1 MEACVG
7 LPAGPAV
14 VAVVIRL
21 PKLMTHTKFRSC
33 SSAAASRAGL
43 VPVRDFRVARH
54 TNGSSNRDERQEA
67 APRRCA
73 GVSQN
78 GAPGS
83 SPPPLGHVVVRRPT
97 VVSPT
102 SHIRKTVIRR
112 TPATEPLEGT
122 LDVSAGLVGHRVD
135 MRGTVLGP
143 ALAWAGAGLGAVL
156 QGRRNGRCEDPTRCA
171 SQQRI
176 SDFRSETIAQ
186 K

>member
-14 VAVVIRL
+14 VAMVIRL
-21 PKLMTHTKFRSC
+21 PKLMTHTEFRSC

-43 VPVRDFRVARH
+43 VPVRNFRVARH

-83 SPPPLGHVVVRRPT
+83 SPPSATLLSDAQH

-122 LDVSAGLVGHRVD
+122 LDMSAGLVGHRVD

-143 ALAWAGAGLGAVL
+143 ALARAGAGWGAVL